1 MRSVF
6 LDAEELS
13 SQLKFLSFEK
23 HLKYSY
29 VLTP

>member
-6 LDAEELS
+6 LDAEEFT
-13 SQLKFLSFEK
+13 SQFKFPSFEK